1 MAVSCSNCG
10 GPHPVWDCR
19 AKSTAEKLGSPNARR
34 EVLGNV
40 AGVTQVAGS
49 GVSPPVTRQAGT
61 QALPV
66 DTNLAKAGNAPHITA
81 GLRAPDTGVAGT
93 KPACR
98 GPGQESGASKFDKK
112 AWSREYMSGYMKK
125 YRAEVKAGTRV
136 PKRKGE
142 K

>member
-19 AKSTAEKLGSPNARR
+19 AKSTG
-34 EVLGNV
+34 
-40 AGVTQVAGS
+40 GS
-49 GVSPPVTRQAGT
+49 GGSLAPPDGSKPNPYVCAD
-61 QALPV
+61 APPV
-66 DTNLAKAGNAPHITA
+66 DTKLGAGVDAM
-81 GLRAPDTGVAGT
+81 GS
-93 KPACR
+93 
-98 GPGQESGASKFDKK
+98 SGATTVATSAPGAKFDKK
-112 AWSREYMSGYMKK
+112 AWSREYMAGYMKQ